1 MCVCVYVC
9 VCSTA
14 RAHVCV
20 CMFDLLKL
28 RPKEKV
34 FGGLC
39 LLLPAPFL
47 GLLLPSVSPQ
57 AARVATATSNTS
69 VSQGGE
75 RGDCRKHVTEIG
87 HMGT

>member
-1 MCVCVYVC
+1 
-9 VCSTA
+9 
-14 RAHVCV
+14 
-20 CMFDLLKL
+20 MFDLLKL

-47 GLLLPSVSPQ
+47 GLLLPSVPPQ